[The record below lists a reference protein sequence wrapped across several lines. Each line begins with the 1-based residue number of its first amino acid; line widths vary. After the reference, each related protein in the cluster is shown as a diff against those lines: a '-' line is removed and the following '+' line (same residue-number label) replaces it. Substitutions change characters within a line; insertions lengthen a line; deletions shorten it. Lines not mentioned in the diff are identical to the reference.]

1 MEFIYILYIVVGAA
15 FIPVLIWGICTQISV
30 NTTFERFSAVQTAN
44 TADSVA
50 QKILSS
56 HGIHDVKITQI
67 PGSLTDNF
75 DSRNKT
81 LSLSESVYGRTN
93 ISAIGVAAH
102 ECGHAIQHKE
112 GYLPLKIRTFLVPI
126 VNFFS
131 RMFLPLLFIGIL
143 FSAFSNFFY
152 SPIFIYVAL
161 GFYGFS
167 LLFSLATLPVE
178 FNASSRAI
186 AEIEKMGIMTNDE
199 LYGTKRVL
207 RAAAMT
213 YVVSFVTS
221 LIYFLHFV
229 LRLLII
235 FGNSRRR

>member
-1 MEFIYILYIVVGAA
+1 MDLIYILYIVVGIA
-15 FIPVLIWGICTQISV
+15 FVPVLIWGICAQISV
-30 NTTFERFSAVQTAN
+30 SSTFERFVSVQTTN
-44 TADSVA
+44 TANGIA
-50 QKILSS
+50 QKILSN
-56 HGIHDVKITQI
+56 HGIGDVKIEPI
-67 PGSLTDNF
+67 PGQLTDNF
-75 DSRNKT
+75 DPRNKT
-81 LSLSESVYGRTN
+81 LSLSESVYGRTS

-112 GYLPLKIRTFLVPI
+112 SYAPLKIRAALVPV

-131 RMFLPLLFIGIL
+131 KMFMPLLIIGIL
-143 FSAFSNFFY
+143 FSAFSDFFY
-152 SPIFIYVAL
+152 SPIFIIVAL

-167 LLFSLATLPVE
+167 LLFSLVTLPVE
-178 FNASSRAI
+178 FNASRRAI

-199 LYGTKRVL
+199 LYGTKKVL

-229 LRLLII
+229 LRLLLI

>member
-1 MEFIYILYIVVGAA
+1 METIYILYIVVGAL
-15 FIPVLIWGICTQISV
+15 FVPVLIWGLVVQFNVSSTFEHFSSFGTGSRACDVAEKILLNHGASNVKIQQISG
-30 NTTFERFSAVQTAN
+30 Q
-44 TADSVA
+44 
-50 QKILSS
+50 
-56 HGIHDVKITQI
+56 
-67 PGSLTDNF
+67 LTDNYN
-75 DSRNKT
+75 SRTKT
-81 LSLSESVYGRTN
+81 LSLSESVYYST
-93 ISAIGVAAH
+93 SAAAIGVAAH

-186 AEIEKMGIMTNDE
+186 AEIEKMGIMNESE
-199 LYGTKRVL
+199 LAATKSVL

-229 LRLLII
+229 LRLLLI
-235 FGNSRRR
+235 FGDRRR